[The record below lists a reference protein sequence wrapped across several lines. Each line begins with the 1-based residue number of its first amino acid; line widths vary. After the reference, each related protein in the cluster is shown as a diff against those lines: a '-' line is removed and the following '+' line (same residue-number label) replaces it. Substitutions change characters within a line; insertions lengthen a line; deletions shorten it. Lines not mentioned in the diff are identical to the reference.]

1 MKKLLMM
8 LICIMSFVAVNA
20 FDYFTVGAAFDPT
33 LNIFESQ
40 YFEDHEKKDVAKIKY
55 NTKSFGLDLSFG
67 TIYDKDHYYKKLYE
81 EKKDEIDASLLPAM
95 YTDDYSFTQHNV
107 TIYYTTSGNGAIDYK
122 YIGNYTFDS
131 NDVKLQ
137 GFKITYDL
145 SWNKKHTLSDNV
157 AFYGGII
164 PWSCSFSYLKGDF
177 EELGLTAINA
187 DIWRFGFN
195 FGFQIK
201 VNDKGN
207 MIKIGARP
215 MITLFEVRTLK
226 TDNKSIKLYAEPFRQ
241 YNMFRNITC
250 SITLSYVWKHK
261 K

>member
-1 MKKLLMM
+1 MM

-40 YFEDHEKKDVAKIKY
+40 YFEDHEKKNVAKVKY
-55 NTKSFGLDLSFG
+55 NTKSFGLDFSFG

-81 EKKDEIDASLLPAM
+81 EKEDKIDASFLATM
-95 YTDDYSFTQHNV
+95 YNDDYSFTQHNV
-107 TIYYTTSGNGAIDYK
+107 TIYYTTSGNGAIDDK
-122 YIGNYTFDS
+122 TLGLNNTFDS

-164 PWSCSFSYLKGDF
+164 PWSCGISWLKGDF
-177 EELGLTAINA
+177 EGLGLTAFNI

-215 MITLFEVRTLK
+215 MITLFEWRTLK
-226 TDNKSIKLYAEPFRQ
+226 TEDESIKLYTEPFRQ

-250 SITLSYVWKHK
+250 PITLSYVWKIK